1 MSSYASQKFGSVYDE
16 LDTPLLDQTEVDYD
30 DDDEI
35 ALCEVT
41 PSNLDLSQKEQEQ
54 DSPKSHGRQEMLM
67 WILLAGLM
75 VCQFAMGYMHHQDGT
90 QEVSL
95 WIVCAS
101 IGVFL
106 LSAWL
111 YHNTMREGSTTVFLL
126 LLPELAVNAMLLLI
140 LLGKFSLAFTTLLG
154 ASLVFSAVV
163 VLVSFHHV
171 CSNKNDNEQQEEG
184 VVESNALTLCQTV

>member
-1 MSSYASQKFGSVYDE
+1 MSSYASQKLGSIYDE

-35 ALCEVT
+35 VLREVT

-54 DSPKSHGRQEMLM
+54 DSPKSHEMLM
-67 WILLAGLM
+67 WSVLAGLM
-75 VCQFAMGYMHHQDGT
+75 FCQFAMGYMHHQDGT

-111 YHNTMREGSTTVFLL
+111 YHNTMRESCTTMFFL
-126 LLPELAVNAMLLLI
+126 LLPELAVNVMLLLI

-171 CSNKNDNEQQEEG
+171 CSNKNDIEQQDED